1 LRGRLTSDVVE
12 EEIENVEA
20 RTALDTL
27 GMRNDMRMI
36 LDSSLFVRCMH
47 DGRDADSII

>member
-20 RTALDTL
+20 SKALDTL

-36 LDSSLFVRCMH
+36 LDSYHCLCDVCTM
-47 DGRDADSII
+47 AETLIL